1 MTVRLGELAVRFG
14 CQLRGDPQAAVESVA
29 TLEAAGPGSVS
40 FLANARYR
48 RFLRTTRATVVI
60 LEPRHAQECPTAALL
75 ADNPYALYARV
86 ATLLHPPPQ
95 APAGVHPSS
104 VVAAGCSIAASASI
118 GPQAV
123 IESDVRIGERV
134 VVGPGCVVQSGV
146 VLEDDVRLIASVTLG
161 RGVRIGRRTLV
172 HPGCVIGADGFGFAN
187 DAGSWIKVPQ
197 VGAVRIGNDVEIGA
211 NTTIDRG
218 AIGDTV
224 IEDDV
229 KLDNQIQIGHNVRIG
244 AHTAI
249 AGCVGISGSTSIG
262 QRCLIGGAVGIVGH
276 LTIVD
281 DVVIT
286 GLTMVSR
293 SLTKPGVYSSALP
306 AEEARLFRRN
316 AARFRRLD
324 EWYRRSTKGGSAQA
338 PLEFE
343 PSPDNDKDGDD

>member
-14 CQLRGDPQAAVESVA
+14 CQLRGDPQALVESVA
-29 TLEAAGPGSVS
+29 TLEAAGRGSVS

-48 RFLRTTRATVVI
+48 RFLATTRATAVI
-60 LEPRHAQECPTAALL
+60 LEPRHAEACPAAVLL
-75 ADNPYALYARV
+75 TDNPYALYARV
-86 ATLLHPPPQ
+86 ATLLHPTPR
-95 APAGVHPSS
+95 APAGVHSS
-104 VVAAGCSIAASASI
+104 AVVGTGCNIAASASI
-118 GPQAV
+118 GPLSV
-123 IESDVRIGERV
+123 IEPDVRIGERV

-146 VLEDDVRLIASVTLG
+146 TLEDDVRLIASVTLG
-161 RGVRIGRRTLV
+161 RGVSIGRRTLV

-187 DAGSWIKVPQ
+187 DAGTWLKVPQ
-197 VGAVRIGNDVEIGA
+197 VGAVRIGADVEIGA

-249 AGCVGISGSTSIG
+249 AGCVGISGSTSVG
-262 QRCLIGGAVGIVGH
+262 RRCLIGGAVGIVGH

-324 EWYRRSTKGGSAQA
+324 EWYRRSTRGSAQA

-343 PSPDNDKDGDD
+343 PSQDDDKDSND